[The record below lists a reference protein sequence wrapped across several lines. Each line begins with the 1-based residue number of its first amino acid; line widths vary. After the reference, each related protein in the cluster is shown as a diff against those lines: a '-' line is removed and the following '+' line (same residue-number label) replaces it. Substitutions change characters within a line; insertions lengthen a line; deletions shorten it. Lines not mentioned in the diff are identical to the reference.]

1 MMDYMK
7 EFKSVCEKFALKG
20 NVLSV
25 EPYGEGHINL
35 TLLVTT
41 DERRYIMQKMN
52 TNVFP
57 DSKNPKNKY
66 TGVSTGVVFFAIFCP
81 SLRLKQFF

>member
-1 MMDYMK
+1 MDYMK
-7 EFKSVCEKFALKG
+7 EFKSVCDNFALKG
-20 NVLSV
+20 KVLSV

-41 DERRYIMQKMN
+41 DERRYILQKMN

-57 DSKNPKNKY
+57 DTDGLMANIC
-66 TGVSTGVVFFAIFCP
+66 GVT
-81 SLRLKQFF
+81 LR